1 VVALGLRRRLRP
13 GSIAQ
18 IRLPLRHIGSM
29 NAWLLGGDPLTLLDP
44 GPRNDEALCALE
56 RGLRRRG
63 VRVEH
68 IELVLATHQH
78 VDHVGLAATVRR
90 RSGAQVAVVSALARF
105 GAEFEARLAADRRF
119 SNDLMAAHGVP
130 PEVIAEGGELWDFIA
145 ANGECF
151 ESDRRL
157 AEGDRVRAG
166 GRELRVVARPG
177 HSATDTLLVDD
188 VAGVAF
194 AGDHLLAT
202 ISSNTEID
210 PQRPRSRAEY
220 LQSLRRTATM
230 PLARL
235 LTGHGPA
242 VTHHA
247 ELVRSRI
254 AEHAARS
261 DRIVH
266 VLGDGP
272 AAAYEIAGHLWSPET
287 VRSQPLL
294 VVWEVL
300 GHLDLLHG
308 MGSVVEHVEGDR
320 HSFSLRG
327 DALEARTR
335 SRLALRR

>member
-1 VVALGLRRRLRP
+1 VVAIGRRRPRP
-13 GSIAQ
+13 GSITE
-18 IRLPLRHIGSM
+18 IRLPLRYTGSM
-29 NAWLLGGDPLTLLDP
+29 NAWLLGGEPLTLVDP

-78 VDHVGLAATVRR
+78 VDHVGLVETVCR
-90 RSGAQVAVVSALARF
+90 RSGAQVAVVSGLARF
-105 GAEFEARLAADRRF
+105 GADFEARLASDRAF
-119 SNDLMAAHGVP
+119 SAELMAAHGVP
-130 PEVIAEGGELWDFIA
+130 REVIAEGAELWDFIA
-145 ANGECF
+145 ANGERF
-151 ESDRRL
+151 QTDRRL

-166 GRELRVVARPG
+166 GRDLRVVPRPG
-177 HSATDTLLVDD
+177 HSATDTLLVDE
-188 VAGVAF
+188 AGGVAF

-220 LQSLRRTATM
+220 LQSLRRTAAM
-230 PLARL
+230 PLRRL
-235 LTGHGPA
+235 LTGHG
-242 VTHHA
+242 TEITRHA
-247 ELVRSRI
+247 ELIRSRI
-254 AEHAARS
+254 VEHAARS
-261 DRIVH
+261 DRVVH
-266 VLGDGP
+266 VLGAGP
-272 AAAYEIAGHLWSPET
+272 ATAYEIAGHLWSAET

-308 MGSVVEHVEGDR
+308 AGAVVERVEADR
-320 HSFSLRG
+320 HTFALRG